1 MLGQGNKAWELFSML
16 NPINHTS
23 TRADV
28 HCYKVEPYVVAADV
42 YSVAPHVGR
51 GGWTW
56 YTGSAGWMYRAGLE
70 GILGFRVQGSSLLLT
85 PCIPQE
91 WPSFEIVFKY
101 HDSRYEILVDNPHGV
116 NCGVAHVEL
125 DGITL
130 PPGKQTRI
138 PLVNDRKLHRV
149 RLVLGEAVRRTI
161 AMN

>member
-1 MLGQGNKAWELFSML
+1 ML

-70 GILGFRVQGSSLLLT
+70 GILGFRVHGSSLLLT
-85 PCIPQE
+85 PCIPKE
-91 WPSFEIVFKY
+91 WPGFEIVFKY
-101 HDSRYEILVDNPHGV
+101 HASRYEILVDNPQGV
-116 NCGVAHVEL
+116 SCGVAHAEL

-130 PPGKQTRI
+130 PPGAQIRI
-138 PLVNDRKLHRV
+138 PLVNDRKHHRV